1 MNFHSTHNNWTGN
14 IDDDYIEFKYLR
26 ENSKNVNFKRGVYEN
41 HNSGPKIWFID
52 KTYADKTILLKEKRL
67 NKFKR
72 NDDSRFFCRYCN
84 IKSYKLDGI
93 ALKTHENNCSFNET
107 NFNTITLKD
116 FKGMLTKEGNFP
128 KCDKYYNK
136 LKIYS

>member
-1 MNFHSTHNNWTGN
+1 M
-14 IDDDYIEFKYLR
+14 
-26 ENSKNVNFKRGVYEN
+26 
-41 HNSGPKIWFID
+41 
-52 KTYADKTILLKEKRL
+52 

-116 FKGMLTKEGNFP
+116 FKGMLTKECNCP

-136 LKIYS
+136 LKIHSKGCFSKIVDFSKYISLIRKPFCKSSPRIHLIETYLLSQLPFFKFEEIFENELIPSTFKSHHTIIK